1 MIQNKEYRLAPVKSK
16 VLLFQE
22 GCPDRI
28 YVKFRPAKNQR
39 VHQSH
44 FDPKEVTIRGASA
57 KGIQMTTKEIAK
69 LAVSKPSW
77 WNDAEG
83 SVKDGLF

>member
-1 MIQNKEYRLAPVKSK
+1 M
-16 VLLFQE
+16 
-22 GCPDRI
+22 
-28 YVKFRPAKNQR
+28 KFRPAKNQR

-69 LAVSKPSW
+69 VAVSKPSW
-77 WNDAEG
+77 WNDGEG
-83 SVKDGLF
+83 NAKGGLF